1 MNPKTYYIITLASLI
16 GLLYISCHSNVS
28 AVDDSPAVETQT
40 PVTVVSVVRDT
51 MQEFVELNATATF
64 LLKSYIKANTNGYLQ
79 SSRITPGELVAK
91 GQTLFSIRTKEAESI
106 GNTINA
112 LDSGFKFT
120 GTNIIHAAE
129 SGYITELNHQP
140 GDYVQDGEQL
150 AVINTSKSFVFI
162 MNMPYELRP
171 ALAGKNQVQLELPDK
186 ELLTGTIKAMMP
198 AVDSASQTQR
208 VVIEVQATHPI
219 PENLVARVRIRKTFK
234 TGVIMVPK
242 AAVLTDETQSEF
254 WVMKLRDSVT
264 AIKIP
269 VRKGIENNAM
279 IEIYSPAIS
288 EHDRVLVSGNYG
300 LEDTAR
306 VKIIPSQQ

>member
-1 MNPKTYYIITLASLI
+1 
-16 GLLYISCHSNVS
+16 
-28 AVDDSPAVETQT
+28 
-40 PVTVVSVVRDT
+40 
-51 MQEFVELNATATF
+51 LNATATF

-120 GTNIIHAAE
+120 GTNIIRAAE

-171 ALAGKNQVQLELPDK
+171 TLAGKNQVQLELPDR

-208 VVIEVQATHPI
+208 VVIQVQATHPI

-234 TGVIMVPK
+234 ADVIMVPK